1 VEKKKALRWA
11 ATAGVIV
18 FVSALVTLVSINMYK
33 ASQYRQWSR
42 EAEERT
48 ARLRKEYQAYVDD
61 TAQKIQGLP
70 ADPRIIGDVQARHY
84 RALPA
89 TWLYVWAATNDG
101 EFSFGVP
108 SDAFA
113 RLNAA
118 YNFHRNLITQ
128 DNHYASRDQF
138 LRTLLHNERA
148 IPLRAR
154 DEGEGDE
161 RRRRDWN
168 DEIDWWR
175 FRREETD
182 PRHTGGRTI
191 AFVSSPIQDAAG
203 KTVGNLNLKLIDVE
217 SQRSHDRVWHDADEL
232 FGVAM
237 FFSFFWLWFLLPSW
251 VYIDA
256 REREVP
262 RPLLWAFL
270 TLVGNVFA
278 LVVYLISRPAAPAPK
293 ELLCPKCQRALN
305 GAKAGCPYCG
315 ADLSSAFCQQ
325 CQYPLKSEWSFCP
338 ACRTPAGKAPALTPE
353 MAK

>member
-11 ATAGVIV
+11 TIAGATV
-18 FVSALVTLVSINMYK
+18 FVTAFLSLVAFNMK
-33 ASQYRQWSR
+33 EASERRVGAR
-42 EAEERT
+42 EAETRI
-48 ARLRKEYQAYVDD
+48 AQLRKEYQAYLDD

-70 ADPRIIGDVQARHY
+70 ADPRIVGEIQARHF
-84 RALPA
+84 RALPE
-89 TWLYVWAATNDG
+89 TWLYVWAATNAGD
-101 EFSFGVP
+101 FSFGVP
-108 SDAFA
+108 GDAFA

-118 YNFHRNLITQ
+118 YDFHRNRITQ

-138 LRTLLHNERA
+138 LRTLLHHDRT
-148 IPLRAR
+148 IQLLAR
-154 DEGEGDE
+154 DDKDE
-161 RRRRDWN
+161 DGRRRWN
-168 DEIDWWR
+168 DDLDWWR

-191 AFVSSPIQDAAG
+191 AFVSSPIQDASG
-203 KTVGNLNLKLIDVE
+203 KTVGNLNLKFVDL
-217 SQRSHDRVWHDADEL
+217 QRERRYDERWHEADKPVVL
-232 FGVAM
+232 LMVL
-237 FFSFFWLWFLLPSW
+237 SFFWLWFLLPSW

-256 REREVP
+256 REREMP

-278 LVVYLISRPAAPAPK
+278 LVVYLISRPTAPAPK
-293 ELLCPKCQRALN
+293 ELLCPRCQKALN

-338 ACRTPAGKAPALTPE
+338 ACRTPAGKTAALTPE
-353 MAK
+353 TAK